1 MSAEGVYI
9 SSPSDEQQ
17 LLTMYLNQYNQTNA
31 HIDTLV
37 NMLDEIKRNIINII
51 HPRRR
56 GISSHT
62 LRDNNR
68 HYNNNNR
75 HYNNNNRH
83 YNNSNRH
90 YNNSNRH
97 YNNSNR
103 HYNNSNRY
111 NNNSNRYNNNS
122 NRQNNS
128 IFYDYNNPIN
138 PTIYNENMTN
148 LFQNFLNTSQLV
160 CPTNEQIQNASR
172 IIRYGNI
179 ENPLSQSC
187 PISLEEFQENNMIR
201 QLLHCGHLFHQTQF
215 DEWFQNNVRCPVCR
229 YDIRN
234 YTSLSTQNTSLP
246 NEEIS
251 NNTETNSNTLNQ
263 IEHVTFD
270 VSNEQFTDIFFN
282 TLVRSIFQ
290 SNLDSNTHNP
300 LRDNNNNNS
309 NPLRDNRII
318 DPSNN
323 IL

>member
-1 MSAEGVYI
+1 
-9 SSPSDEQQ
+9 
-17 LLTMYLNQYNQTNA
+17 
-31 HIDTLV
+31 
-37 NMLDEIKRNIINII
+37 
-51 HPRRR
+51 
-56 GISSHT
+56 
-62 LRDNNR
+62 
-68 HYNNNNR
+68 
-75 HYNNNNRH
+75 
-83 YNNSNRH
+83 
-90 YNNSNRH
+90 
-97 YNNSNR
+97 
-103 HYNNSNRY
+103 
-111 NNNSNRYNNNS
+111 
-122 NRQNNS
+122 
-128 IFYDYNNPIN
+128 
-138 PTIYNENMTN
+138 MTN

-300 LRDNNNNNS
+300 LRDNNNS